1 VGKRFTTGLCALA
14 LSIFAAGCA
23 GGDNHNAGN
32 SNAANSNMTS
42 DATNMSSPTTTTG
55 AADGE
60 VVTTE
65 VNGVKTQTRTFRN
78 NPRVQ
83 RVVVTTDASGKRTAR
98 VYSSTGDV
106 REVPESKI
114 DQALTATGDAV
125 ADAAG
130 VVGDKAE
137 DVGRPVAD
145 KAEDVGRGVA
155 DKAEDVGRGAADKA
169 EDVGRGA
176 ADKAEDVGR
185 GAARGAKKAGEK
197 TVEGAKKVG
206 GAIKDAVKP

>member
-1 VGKRFTTGLCALA
+1 M
-14 LSIFAAGCA
+14 
-23 GGDNHNAGN
+23 GN
-32 SNAANSNMTS
+32 TNAANANTTAATGTMPMT
-42 DATNMSSPTTTTG
+42 G
-55 AADGE
+55 GADGE

-65 VNGVKTQTRTFRN
+65 TDGVRTQTRTFKN
-78 NPRVQ
+78 NPRVE
-83 RVVVTTDASGKRTAR
+83 RVVVTTDTRSGKRTAR
-98 VYSSTGDV
+98 VYTTGGQV
-106 REVPESKI
+106 RELPESEV
-114 DQALTATGDAV
+114 DRALTATGDAV

-130 VVGDKAE
+130 AVADKAKDVGRGVADKAE

-185 GAARGAKKAGEK
+185 PVVKGAKKVGQK
-197 TVEGAKKVG
+197 TVSGAKKVG
-206 GAIKDAVKP
+206 GAVKDAVTP

>member
-1 VGKRFTTGLCALA
+1 VGKRFTTSLCALA
-14 LSIFAAGCA
+14 LSILAAGCA

-42 DATNMSSPTTTTG
+42 SATNSSPTTG

-60 VVTTE
+60 IVTTE

-78 NPRVQ
+78 NARVQ

-98 VYSSTGDV
+98 VYSSTGDA
-106 REVPESKI
+106 RELPESKI

-130 VVGDKAE
+130 VVADKAE

-145 KAEDVGRGVA
+145 KAEDIGRGAADKAEDAAGVVA
-155 DKAEDVGRGAADKA
+155 DKAEDVGRGAAK
-169 EDVGRGA
+169 
-176 ADKAEDVGR
+176 
-185 GAARGAKKAGEK
+185 GAKKAGEK

-206 GAIKDAVKP
+206 GAIKDAVPKP

>member
-1 VGKRFTTGLCALA
+1 MGKRFTTSLCALA
-14 LSIFAAGCA
+14 LSILAAGCG
-23 GGDNHNAGN
+23 GGDNTNAGN
-32 SNAANSNMTS
+32 SNAANANMTS
-42 DATNMSSPTTTTG
+42 AATNTTPITTG
-55 AADGE
+55 GADGA

-65 VNGVKTQTRTFRN
+65 VNGVKTQTRTFNN

-83 RVVVTTDASGKRTAR
+83 RIVVTTDASGKRTGR

-106 REVPESKI
+106 RVLPESKI

-125 ADAAG
+125 ADVAG
-130 VVGDKAE
+130 AVGDKAE

-169 EDVGRGA
+169 EDVGRGV

-185 GAARGAKKAGEK
+185 GAARGAKKVGEK
-197 TVEGAKKVG
+197 TADGAKKVG